1 MAMKRPVVAT
11 RVGGVPEVVEA
22 GVTGYLV
29 LPDNAHE
36 LALAIQD
43 LLKDSA
49 TKNRMG
55 EEGKKR
61 VERLFTKRRF
71 MHHLEE
77 VYKQFA
83 RSSLP
88 GEQNGL

>member
-1 MAMKRPVVAT
+1 
-11 RVGGVPEVVEA
+11 VGGVPEVVEA

-43 LLKDSA
+43 LLKNSA
-49 TKNRMG
+49 TRKRMG

-61 VERLFTKRRF
+61 VERLFTKRCF
-71 MHHLEE
+71 MHQLEE
-77 VYKQFA
+77 VYRHFA
-83 RSSLP
+83 GSSLP

>member
-1 MAMKRPVVAT
+1 MALKRPVVAT

-29 LPDNAHE
+29 LPDNAHD

-49 TKNRMG
+49 TRNRMG
-55 EEGKKR
+55 D
-61 VERLFTKRRF
+61 RRQETCGTVV
-71 MHHLEE
+71 HQAALH
-77 VYKQFA
+77 A
-83 RSSLP
+83 SL
-88 GEQNGL
+88 GRGV